1 MSTLRDL
8 AILLQMSKNENL
20 IQKLEIQTLKERIQW
35 LEHLCNDFQQ
45 KYLDATAEEEP
56 EPDPPKKEKHIGF
69 N

>member
-20 IQKLEIQTLKERIQW
+20 LQKLEIQTLKERIQW

-45 KYLDATAEEEP
+45 KYLDATTEP
-56 EPDPPKKEKHIGF
+56 EPDDTPTEKHIGF